1 MNIVPI
7 HEVTARKQQY
17 ATINSDVY
25 AGLGYNDTDPMLR
38 DAAQE
43 VFRAA
48 FGFSVHRDDIH
59 ITCTT
64 LDGEPGKY
72 RLVFRATWDPPMH
85 DVELREGTFD
95 GQIMHLPGP
104 TGTVTMSSGVGT
116 YEYELVGFNT
126 TSRRYVFALK
136 QKVPSLP

>member
-1 MNIVPI
+1 MNIIPI
-7 HEVTARKQQY
+7 HEVLARKQQY

-25 AGLGYNDTDPMLR
+25 AGLGYNDTDPLLR

-48 FGFSVHRDDIH
+48 FGFPVHRDDIH

-64 LDGEPGKY
+64 LDGKPGAY
-72 RLVFRATWDPPMH
+72 RLVFRASWDPPMV
-85 DVELREGTFD
+85 DVELCNGSFD
-95 GQIMHLPGP
+95 GQTMHLPGP
-104 TGTVTMSSGVGT
+104 TATVTMSTGVGT
-116 YEYELVGFNT
+116 YEYELMGFNPG
-126 TSRRYVFALK
+126 SRRYVFALK